1 MRKIHCI
8 NAISKYGTDQFTE
21 DYELTDEVNEA
32 EGILVRSASL
42 HEMQFSNSL
51 LAIARA
57 GAGVNNI
64 PLDACAQEG
73 IVVFN
78 TPGANANGVKE
89 LVLAGLFLASLIKNQ
104 ADEEL
109 LVSSRSSNKYRY
121 QANRAFVIG
130 RIKRILPKI
139 LCGILKLPS
148 IDLLFQDSLRC
159 RSQIVPGR
167 SFHRKKNKTKGRT
180 HFNNQKAAF

>member
-21 DYELTDEVNEA
+21 DYQLTDEVNEA

-73 IVVFN
+73 IV
-78 TPGANANGVKE
+78 A
-89 LVLAGLFLASLIKNQ
+89 
-104 ADEEL
+104 
-109 LVSSRSSNKYRY
+109 VSSGAK
-121 QANRAFVIG
+121 
-130 RIKRILPKI
+130 RIKRTQTLPNRQRRQRRP
-139 LCGILKLPS
+139 LPAARS
-148 IDLLFQDSLRC
+148 RARSL
-159 RSQIVPGR
+159 VW
-167 SFHRKKNKTKGRT
+167 
-180 HFNNQKAAF
+180 